1 MGNWEILSR
10 SSLAPAS
17 VHASLSP
24 LKREQSKNEFQFS
37 KAGRNKGGKEGGRE
51 ERFRCRKRTGGSW
64 GPSSLCDWATRK
76 VFEHLRWNRP
86 THALNTPET
95 RVSPWPGVV
104 WHLPAAHQR
113 FPNAPSNA
121 TCVSALLGKQLAEA
135 CALNLGVLFRIPEGR
150 RTLWESQGL
159 RSLL

>member
-24 LKREQSKNEFQFS
+24 LKTEQSKNEFQFS

-76 VFEHLRWNRP
+76 VFEHLRWNPP
-86 THALNTPET
+86 TPLTHLRRGFPPGLASSGTYPPPASDSPTLPLTPRASRE
-95 RVSPWPGVV
+95 
-104 WHLPAAHQR
+104 AA
-113 FPNAPSNA
+113 
-121 TCVSALLGKQLAEA
+121 
-135 CALNLGVLFRIPEGR
+135 GR
-150 RTLWESQGL
+150 GL
-159 RSLL
+159 RPEPGSSVPDSRRAKNTLGESRPP